1 MTSTRKIIVG
11 ISGASGATFGIR
23 LLDVLRA
30 APDVETHL
38 ILSKW
43 GQQTLEHETTKT
55 AKDVR
60 ALADVSYGAGEM
72 SAAVSSGSFRTD
84 GMVIVPCSMR
94 TLGCIA
100 NGYGDSLIHR
110 AADVVLKERRRLII
124 VPRETPLSEI
134 HLENMLKLARM
145 GVTILP
151 SDPAFYAHPKTI
163 DDLVDHTVARI
174 LDQLDIESDLIE
186 RWAGDMQGA
195 DPVVA
200 LHTKDS

>member
-1 MTSTRKIIVG
+1 MKKIIIG
-11 ISGASGATFGIR
+11 ISGASGAIFGIR
-23 LLDVLRA
+23 LLELLQA
-30 APDVETHL
+30 APAVETHVV
-38 ILSKW
+38 ISKW
-43 GQQTLEHETTKT
+43 GQQTLEHETSWS
-55 AKDVR
+55 AKEVHE
-60 ALADVSYGAGEM
+60 LADVAYAAGEL

-110 AADVVLKERRRLII
+110 AADVVLKERRRLIV

-163 DDLVDHTVARI
+163 ADLVEHTVVRI
-174 LDQLDIESDLIE
+174 LDQLGVESDLIE
-186 RWAGDMQGA
+186 RWDGGMRRG
-195 DPVVA
+195 DPVGPIS
-200 LHTKDS
+200 TKGS

>member
-1 MTSTRKIIVG
+1 MKKIIIC
-11 ISGASGATFGIR
+11 ISGASGAIFGIR
-23 LLDVLRA
+23 LLEVLQA
-30 APDVETHL
+30 VPMLETHVV
-38 ILSKW
+38 ISKW
-43 GQQTLEHETTKT
+43 GQQTLEHETSWS

-60 ALADVSYGAGEM
+60 ELADVAYAAGEI

-110 AADVVLKERRRLII
+110 AADVVLKERRRLIV

-134 HLENMLKLARM
+134 HLENMLRLARM

-163 DDLVDHTVARI
+163 ADLVDHTVARI
-174 LDQLDIESDLIE
+174 LDQLDVESDLIK
-186 RWAGDMQGA
+186 RWDGAMQRR
-195 DPVVA
+195 D
-200 LHTKDS
+200 

>member
-1 MTSTRKIIVG
+1 MKKIIIG
-11 ISGASGATFGIR
+11 ISGASGAIFGIR
-23 LLDVLRA
+23 LLELLQA
-30 APDVETHL
+30 APGVETHVV
-38 ILSKW
+38 ISKW
-43 GQQTLEHETTKT
+43 GQQTLEHETSWS
-55 AKDVR
+55 AKEVR
-60 ALADVSYGAGEM
+60 ELADVAYAAGEL

-110 AADVVLKERRRLII
+110 AADVVLKERRRLIV

-163 DDLVDHTVARI
+163 ADLVEHTVVRI
-174 LDQLDIESDLIE
+174 LDQLGVESDLIE
-186 RWAGDMQGA
+186 RWDGGMRRG
-195 DPVVA
+195 DPVGPIS
-200 LHTKDS
+200 TKGS

>member
-1 MTSTRKIIVG
+1 MKKIIIG
-11 ISGASGATFGIR
+11 ISGASGAIFGIR
-23 LLDVLRA
+23 LLELLQA
-30 APDVETHL
+30 APAVETHVV
-38 ILSKW
+38 ISKW
-43 GQQTLEHETTKT
+43 GQQTLEHETSWS
-55 AKDVR
+55 AKEVR
-60 ALADVSYGAGEM
+60 ELADVAYAAGEL

-110 AADVVLKERRRLII
+110 AADVVLKERRRLIV

-163 DDLVDHTVARI
+163 ADLVEHTVVRI
-174 LDQLDIESDLIE
+174 LDQLGVESDLIE
-186 RWAGDMQGA
+186 RWDGGMRRS
-195 DPVVA
+195 DPVGPIS
-200 LHTKDS
+200 TKGS

>member
-1 MTSTRKIIVG
+1 MKKII
-11 ISGASGATFGIR
+11 ICITGASGPIFGVR
-23 LLDVLRA
+23 LLEVLRA
-30 APDVETHL
+30 VPALETHVV
-38 ILSKW
+38 ISKW
-43 GQQTLEHETTKT
+43 GQQTLEHETSWS

-60 ALADVSYGAGEM
+60 DLADVAYAAGEI

-110 AADVVLKERRRLII
+110 AADVVLKERRRLIV

-163 DDLVDHTVARI
+163 ADLVDHTVARI
-174 LDQLDIESDLIE
+174 LDQLDVESHLIK
-186 RWAGDMQGA
+186 RWDGAMQRS
-195 DPVVA
+195 D
-200 LHTKDS
+200 

>member
-1 MTSTRKIIVG
+1 MKKII
-11 ISGASGATFGIR
+11 ICITGASGTIFGVR
-23 LLDVLRA
+23 LLEVLRA
-30 APDVETHL
+30 VPALETHVV
-38 ILSKW
+38 ISKW
-43 GQQTLEHETTKT
+43 GQQTLEHETSWS

-60 ALADVSYGAGEM
+60 ELADVAYAAGEI

-110 AADVVLKERRRLII
+110 AADVVLKERRRLIV

-134 HLENMLKLARM
+134 HLENMLRLARM

-163 DDLVDHTVARI
+163 ADLVDHTVARI
-174 LDQLDIESDLIE
+174 LDQLDVESDLIK
-186 RWAGDMQGA
+186 RWDGAMQRR
-195 DPVVA
+195 D
-200 LHTKDS
+200 

>member
-1 MTSTRKIIVG
+1 MTPPKKIIVG
-11 ISGASGATFGIR
+11 ITGASGAIFGIR

-100 NGYGDSLIHR
+100 NGYGDSLVHR

-124 VPRETPLSEI
+124 VPRETPLSAI

-174 LDQLDIESDLIE
+174 LDQLDIDSDLIE

-200 LHTKDS
+200 LHTKDT

>member
-1 MTSTRKIIVG
+1 MKKIIIG
-11 ISGASGATFGIR
+11 ISGASGAIFGIR
-23 LLDVLRA
+23 LLELLQA
-30 APDVETHL
+30 APAVETHVV
-38 ILSKW
+38 ISKW
-43 GQQTLEHETTKT
+43 GQQTLEHETSWS
-55 AKDVR
+55 AKEVR
-60 ALADVSYGAGEM
+60 ELADVAYAAGEL

-110 AADVVLKERRRLII
+110 AADVVLKERRRLIV

-134 HLENMLKLARM
+134 NLENMLKLARM

-163 DDLVDHTVARI
+163 PDLVEHTVVRI
-174 LDQLDIESDLIE
+174 LDQLGVESDLIE
-186 RWAGDMQGA
+186 RWDGGMRRG
-195 DPVVA
+195 DPVGPIS
-200 LHTKDS
+200 TKGS

>member
-1 MTSTRKIIVG
+1 MKKIIIG
-11 ISGASGATFGIR
+11 ISGASGAIFGIR
-23 LLDVLRA
+23 LLEVMQA

-38 ILSKW
+38 VISKW
-43 GQQTLEHETTKT
+43 GQQTLEHETSWS

-60 ALADVSYGAGEM
+60 DLADVAYAAGEM
-72 SAAVSSGSFRTD
+72 SAAVSSGSFKTD

-110 AADVVLKERRRLII
+110 AADVVLKERRRLIM

-163 DDLVDHTVARI
+163 ADLVDHTVARI
-174 LDQLDIESDLIE
+174 LDQLGVESDLIE
-186 RWAGDMQGA
+186 RWDGDMQRV
-195 DPVVA
+195 DPVVP
-200 LHTKDS
+200 LHTKS

>member
-1 MTSTRKIIVG
+1 MKKIIVG
-11 ISGASGATFGIR
+11 ISGASGAIFGVR

-38 ILSKW
+38 VVSKW
-43 GQQTLEHETTKT
+43 GQQTLEHETTWS

-60 ALADVSYGAGEM
+60 ALADVSYAAGEM
-72 SAAVSSGSFRTD
+72 SAAISSGSFKTG

-100 NGYGDSLIHR
+100 NGYGDSLVHR
-110 AADVVLKERRRLII
+110 AADVVLKERRRLIV

-163 DDLVDHTVARI
+163 EDLVDHTVARI
-174 LDQLDIESDLIE
+174 LDQLGIESDLIE
-186 RWAGDMQGA
+186 RWSGDMQRVN
-195 DPVVA
+195 PVVA
-200 LHTKDS
+200 LRSTES

>member
-1 MTSTRKIIVG
+1 MKKIIVG
-11 ISGASGATFGIR
+11 ISGASGAIFGIR
-23 LLDVLRA
+23 LLEVLRNA
-30 APDVETHL
+30 AEVETHVV
-38 ILSKW
+38 ISKW
-43 GQQTLEHETTKT
+43 GQQTLEHETSWS

-60 ALADVSYGAGEM
+60 ALADVSYAAGEM

-110 AADVVLKERRRLII
+110 AADVVLKERRRLIV

-145 GVTILP
+145 GVTMLP

-174 LDQLDIESDLIE
+174 LDQLGVESDLIE
-186 RWAGDMQGA
+186 RWDGDMQRVE
-195 DPVVA
+195 PIVP
-200 LHTKDS
+200 LQTKGS

>member
-1 MTSTRKIIVG
+1 MKKII
-11 ISGASGATFGIR
+11 ICITGASGTIFGVR
-23 LLDVLRA
+23 LLEVLRA
-30 APDVETHL
+30 VPALETHVV
-38 ILSKW
+38 ISKW
-43 GQQTLEHETTKT
+43 GQQTLEHETSWS

-60 ALADVSYGAGEM
+60 DLADVAYAAGEI

-110 AADVVLKERRRLII
+110 AADVVLKERRRLIV

-163 DDLVDHTVARI
+163 ADLVDHTVARI
-174 LDQLDIESDLIE
+174 LDQLDVESHLIK
-186 RWAGDMQGA
+186 RWDGAMQRS
-195 DPVVA
+195 D
-200 LHTKDS
+200 

>member
-1 MTSTRKIIVG
+1 MTPMKKIIVG
-11 ISGASGATFGIR
+11 ITGASGAIFGIR

-100 NGYGDSLIHR
+100 NGYGDSLVHR

-174 LDQLDIESDLIE
+174 LDQLDIDSDLIE

-200 LHTKDS
+200 LHPKDT

>member
-1 MTSTRKIIVG
+1 MKKIIIG
-11 ISGASGATFGIR
+11 ISGASGAIFGIR
-23 LLDVLRA
+23 LLELLQA
-30 APDVETHL
+30 APAVETHVV
-38 ILSKW
+38 ISKW
-43 GQQTLEHETTKT
+43 GQQTLEHETSWS
-55 AKDVR
+55 AKEVR
-60 ALADVSYGAGEM
+60 ELADVAYAAGEL

-110 AADVVLKERRRLII
+110 AADVVLKERRRLIV

-163 DDLVDHTVARI
+163 ADLVEHTVVRI
-174 LDQLDIESDLIE
+174 LDQLGVESDLIE
-186 RWAGDMQGA
+186 RWDGGMRRG
-195 DPVVA
+195 DPVGQVS
-200 LHTKDS
+200 TKGS

>member
-1 MTSTRKIIVG
+1 MKKII
-11 ISGASGATFGIR
+11 ICITGASGAIFGVR
-23 LLDVLRA
+23 LLEVLRA
-30 APDVETHL
+30 VPALETHVV
-38 ILSKW
+38 ISKW
-43 GQQTLEHETTKT
+43 GQQTLEHETSWS

-60 ALADVSYGAGEM
+60 DLADVAYAAGEI

-110 AADVVLKERRRLII
+110 AADVVLKERRRLIV

-163 DDLVDHTVARI
+163 ADLVDHTVARI
-174 LDQLDIESDLIE
+174 LDQLDVESHLIK
-186 RWAGDMQGA
+186 RWDGAMQRS
-195 DPVVA
+195 D
-200 LHTKDS
+200 

>member
-1 MTSTRKIIVG
+1 MSSVKKIIVG
-11 ISGASGATFGIR
+11 ISGASGAIFGIR
-23 LLDVLRA
+23 LLEVLRA

-38 ILSKW
+38 IVSKW
-43 GQQTLEHETTKT
+43 GQQTLEHETAHT
-55 AKDVR
+55 AKAVR
-60 ALADVSYGAGEM
+60 AMADVAYAAGEM
-72 SAAVSSGSFRTD
+72 GAAVSSGSFRTD

-110 AADVVLKERRRLII
+110 AADVVLKERRRLIV

-174 LDQLDIESDLIE
+174 LDQLGIESDLIE
-186 RWAGDMQGA
+186 RWSGDMHGA
-195 DPVVA
+195 DPVVP
-200 LHTKDS
+200 LHPKGA

>member
-1 MTSTRKIIVG
+1 MKKIIIG
-11 ISGASGATFGIR
+11 ISGASGAIFGIR
-23 LLDVLRA
+23 LLEVLQA
-30 APDVETHL
+30 VPAVETHVV
-38 ILSKW
+38 ISKW
-43 GQQTLEHETTKT
+43 GQKTLEHETSWS

-60 ALADVSYGAGEM
+60 ELADVAYAAGEI
-72 SAAVSSGSFRTD
+72 SAAVSSGSFQTD
-84 GMVIVPCSMR
+84 GMAIVPCSMR

-110 AADVVLKERRRLII
+110 AADVVLKERRRLIV

-163 DDLVDHTVARI
+163 ADLVDHTVVRI
-174 LDQLDIESDLIE
+174 LDQLDVESDLIK
-186 RWAGDMQGA
+186 RWDGAMQRGDQA
-195 DPVVA
+195 VPIR
-200 LHTKDS
+200 TKGS